1 MFCPKCSQTQVSDDV
16 RFCSRC
22 GLPLEA
28 VTLVVA
34 NGGMLPAQLQ
44 PPGVEVLP
52 PPSPRLRGVRQGG
65 KLMLLGVLVVPLL
78 VLLVESLRAPEE
90 PAIAAAVIF
99 FLGGIVRMLYALLFQ
114 DGSLRRPKPLA
125 QAAPVYTPPQQFAD
139 RSWAR
144 PDSALP
150 PAREAV
156 TADFY
161 TPPRVTATEALRQPP
176 SVAEGTTRLLD
187 KEQAES

>member
-1 MFCPKCSQTQVSDDV
+1 MFCPKCSQIQAADDV

-28 VTLVVA
+28 VTAVVA
-34 NGGMLPAQLQ
+34 NGGLMPLSQ
-44 PPGVEVLP
+44 PSGGGELP

-65 KLMLLGVLVVPLL
+65 KLILLGVFFVPLL
-78 VLLVESLRAPEE
+78 TLFLESLRAPEE
-90 PAIAAAVIF
+90 PAIAAAIIF
-99 FLGGIVRMLYALLFQ
+99 FVGGFVRMLYALLFQ
-114 DGSLRRPKPLA
+114 DGPLRRKALEP
-125 QAAPVYTPPQQFAD
+125 AAHAYAPPQQQFAD
-139 RSWAR
+139 RNWAR
-144 PDSALP
+144 PGATLP

-161 TPPRVTATEALRQPP
+161 APPRVTANEALREPP

-187 KEQAES
+187 KERAEG